1 MDQENK
7 IIIITKKLKESREYQ
22 AEKEHRVWN
31 QKMQKKTQ
39 KSHPKEVHIYDV
51 TTNKKFPPK
60 HTFYVNDHVNKTGKN
75 PLITQ
80 TKKPTFID
88 MSRTYIKK
96 KNGKQP

>member
-22 AEKEHRVWN
+22 AEKEHHVWN

-39 KSHPKEVHIYDV
+39 KAHPKEVHIYDI
-51 TTNKKFPPK
+51 TINKKFPKK

-75 PLITQ
+75 PLTTQ
-80 TKKPTFID
+80 
-88 MSRTYIKK
+88 
-96 KNGKQP
+96 